1 MNTMNLQEE
10 FEKGSITIADRYL
23 EPGYSL
29 PEGSKGILLAN
40 WNDYTSE
47 QMEALE
53 EEYEIEWS
61 DEWMVVEGAAL
72 RTEPS
77 DWWWKPSY
85 RVTRDGGV
93 LTRESDVEDW
103 IHEAAA
109 YDISHNPE
117 TIPPN
122 YELEGTG
129 FKKFSKSVP
138 TAKVFDNY
146 KTPKEVLVE
155 ILTLYPNAQVVFQEA
170 GIEWQAYYRTEED
183 QP

>member
-1 MNTMNLQEE
+1 MNLQEE
-10 FEKGSITIADRYL
+10 FENGNITTADRYL

-40 WNDYTSE
+40 WNNYTSE
-47 QMEALE
+47 QMDAIE
-53 EEYEIEWS
+53 EEYEVEWS

-85 RVTRDGGV
+85 RVTRDGEV
-93 LTRESDVEDW
+93 LTVESDIEDW

-117 TIPPN
+117 TIPSN
-122 YELEGTG
+122 YELDDID
-129 FKKFSKSVP
+129 FKKFGKSVP
-138 TAKVFDNY
+138 TAKVFDKD
-146 KTPKEVLVE
+146 KTPKDVLVE
-155 ILTLYPNAQVVFQEA
+155 ILVLSPNAQVVFQEA
-170 GIEWQAYYRTEED
+170 GLEWQAYYRTEED

>member
-1 MNTMNLQEE
+1 MNLQEE
-10 FEKGSITIADRYL
+10 FEQGNITIAERYL

-29 PEGSKGILLAN
+29 PEGSKGILFAN
-40 WNDYTSE
+40 WNNYTSE
-47 QMEALE
+47 QMDALE

-72 RTEPS
+72 RTEPT

-85 RVTRDGGV
+85 RVTRDGEV
-93 LTRESDVEDW
+93 LTVESSVEDW

-109 YDISHNPE
+109 YDTCHDPE
-117 TIPPN
+117 TIPSN

-129 FKKFSKSVP
+129 FKKFSESVP
-138 TAKVFDNY
+138 TTGILGD

-155 ILTLYPNAQVVFQEA
+155 ILALYPNAQVVFQEA